1 MKKKIFL
8 LGMALVFGAALTGC
22 HMKHEWQEANCTKP
36 QTCADCGET
45 QGQALGHDWQQADC
59 THPRT
64 CSVCGETQGEAL
76 GHDWQEDCTH
86 PPTCSVCGETQGEA
100 LGHIWMAADCLTPQ
114 LCAVCGEM
122 QGELADHDW
131 READYFTPR
140 RCALCG
146 EFQGEPLQPS
156 FEAHGL
162 TVNARVGETYDYVT
176 CCSADESLTTVGKLT
191 FSDYRIFADSI
202 TEGYEWRAVHI
213 KIEFSDDNARDYG
226 MGVYYSNEN
235 YYDTEAWDEVY
246 DREDNK
252 KLYTIWY
259 KGKEYTE
266 CKSMFSGSGFGEWED
281 GILTWEGDAF
291 VVVPAGYD
299 GMVVCFR
306 NAALEGK
313 AGDYIYDV
321 ADEDTIF
328 FRMGDEDASVIP
340 PVGGADTVSEEE
352 EMWDG
357 EDLDAL
363 VQLLSEKLSTQL
375 PREITDKLFDLSS
388 SVALYPFDDH
398 VGLDIKVGKPEYIPD
413 VASNIND
420 FLLENIGENF
430 YFAGTLLIKYVG
442 VKSDGSEDVSSC
454 ERWYTKDGIK
464 GEFISNPDK
473 ITIDD
478 CTVRQLYEHYADKL
492 GLLDKEQTLAAI
504 KEEIAQNSQTLFYKD
519 ASDLSVTVE
528 EGGIVVVARTYK
540 DYLVPVLAG
549 NVTEV
554 VWEAAK
560 KSLLPV
566 GRVRVYCAE
575 DSEDGGAD
583 AGTEVYWETADLE
596 AGVFMSAPDGVYE
609 ELYTIEDLYEYYEED
624 FDLMD
629 RAVSGER
636 VED

>member
-45 QGQALGHDWQQADC
+45 EGQALGHDWQQADC

-76 GHDWQEDCTH
+76 GHDWQEDC
-86 PPTCSVCGETQGEA
+86 
-100 LGHIWMAADCLTPQ
+100 CLTPQ

-266 CKSMFSGSGFGEWED
+266 CKSIFSGSGFGEWED

-328 FRMGDEDASVIP
+328 FRMGDEDAPVIP

-352 EMWDG
+352 EMWNG

-363 VQLLSEKLSTQL
+363 VQLLSEK
-375 PREITDKLFDLSS
+375 
-388 SVALYPFDDH
+388 
-398 VGLDIKVGKPEYIPD
+398 
-413 VASNIND
+413 
-420 FLLENIGENF
+420 
-430 YFAGTLLIKYVG
+430 
-442 VKSDGSEDVSSC
+442 
-454 ERWYTKDGIK
+454 
-464 GEFISNPDK
+464 
-473 ITIDD
+473 
-478 CTVRQLYEHYADKL
+478 
-492 GLLDKEQTLAAI
+492 
-504 KEEIAQNSQTLFYKD
+504 FYKD
-519 ASDLSVTVE
+519 ASDLSVTEE

-560 KSLLPV
+560 RSLLSP
-566 GRVRVYCAE
+566 GRIRVYCAE
-575 DSEDGGAD
+575 DSENGEIDRE
-583 AGTEVYWETADLE
+583 TEVFWETADLE
-596 AGVFMSAPDGVYE
+596 AGVFKSAPDGVYE

-629 RAVSGER
+629 RAVNGER